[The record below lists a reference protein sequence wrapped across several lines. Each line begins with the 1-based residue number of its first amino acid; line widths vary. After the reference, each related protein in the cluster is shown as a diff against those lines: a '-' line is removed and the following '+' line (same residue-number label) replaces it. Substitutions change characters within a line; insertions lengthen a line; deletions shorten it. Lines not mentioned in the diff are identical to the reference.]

1 MVQTLMLHPAWEK
14 TIDPNDLSQIQQL
27 LQQEPDQRFIPYRQ
41 AFNHRDDLLVTVIV
55 QNRSEHPEEW
65 EGRPLAYVEKGQT
78 IAEKNFSIH
87 TLPPFTS
94 MPWTFIFEKGLLNGQ
109 SELRGLLIENI

>member
-14 TIDPNDLSQIQQL
+14 TIDPNDLNQIQQL
-27 LQQEPDQRFIPYRQ
+27 VQQEPEQRFIPYRQ

-65 EGRPLAYVEKGQT
+65 KERSLAYVEKELT
-78 IAEKNFSIH
+78 FAEKKFSIH

-94 MPWTFIFEKGLLNGQ
+94 MPWTFIFEKDLLNCQ
-109 SELRGLLIENI
+109 PELRGLLIENI

>member
-14 TIDPNDLSQIQQL
+14 TIASNDLNQIQQL
-27 LQQEPDQRFIPYRQ
+27 VQQEPEQRFIPYRQ
-41 AFNHRDDLLVTVIV
+41 AFNYRGDLLVTVIV

-65 EGRPLAYVEKGQT
+65 KEQPLAYVEKEQT
-78 IAEKNFSIH
+78 IAEKNVSIH

-94 MPWTFIFEKGLLNGQ
+94 MPWTFIFEKDLLNGQ
-109 SELRGLLIENI
+109 PELKGFLETF